1 MYSWTLDEYI
11 EAVSDQTFYD
21 KVAVMLDATNDWD
34 VNGDGDDDDDE
45 YTKTLSQEEQKLRLL
60 HLKFYYADDSI
71 KEEFEVGD
79 KVVVGMPNI
88 IGNLSWVQPVD
99 WNQAGVT
106 VYFDTKANKVIF
118 IR

>member
-60 HLKFYYADDSI
+60 HLKFYYAGESCRFMWI
-71 KEEFEVGD
+71 V
-79 KVVVGMPNI
+79 
-88 IGNLSWVQPVD
+88 
-99 WNQAGVT
+99 
-106 VYFDTKANKVIF
+106 
-118 IR
+118 